1 MKFTDA
7 QRQIMLNALNKNGV
21 DAQDDIAIEEM
32 AELTKAI
39 IKNRRYRNFETL
51 ENLYEELADV
61 FIMMEQVLMS
71 LDKDRVQS
79 YIDQKLKRLNERL
92 GNNMIWVKEEG
103 YNCVYRCSNCGDTIV
118 VGTEQEL
125 PCYCKFCEEDC
136 EDEE

>member
-39 IKNRRYRNFETL
+39 IKNRRYRNFDTL

-71 LDKDRVQS
+71 LDKDRVQV
-79 YIDQKLKRLNERL
+79 YVNQKLERLNERL
-92 GNNMIWVKEEG
+92 G
-103 YNCVYRCSNCGDTIV
+103 
-118 VGTEQEL
+118 
-125 PCYCKFCEEDC
+125 ED
-136 EDEE
+136 DGNRQS